1 MQSLTFASKTSTASQ
16 LKKKCAQNADRFHN
30 LESTLQYFHIVEIK
44 MLIFHYMERIVLNF
58 LQNWKVNYLCLT
70 TYEVNWRKKSTHNM
84 ESGKYSKKLPQFP
97 DLIDLGGQGVP
108 KIQKLY
114 ELLQQLSYP
123 IQQLQVSFQKVFQ
136 TNPSILREITNR
148 QLKKI

>member
-16 LKKKCAQNADRFHN
+16 LNKKCAQNADRFHD

-44 MLIFHYMERIVLNF
+44 MLIFHYRERIVLNF

-84 ESGKYSKKLPQFP
+84 ESGKYSKNTSTMSKS
-97 DLIDLGGQGVP
+97 DRLGRFTME
-108 KIQKLY
+108 KIISKGKWHFFFTISNKADSLM
-114 ELLQQLSYP
+114 
-123 IQQLQVSFQKVFQ
+123 
-136 TNPSILREITNR
+136 TGILCMEEGNGHFSTE
-148 QLKKI
+148 